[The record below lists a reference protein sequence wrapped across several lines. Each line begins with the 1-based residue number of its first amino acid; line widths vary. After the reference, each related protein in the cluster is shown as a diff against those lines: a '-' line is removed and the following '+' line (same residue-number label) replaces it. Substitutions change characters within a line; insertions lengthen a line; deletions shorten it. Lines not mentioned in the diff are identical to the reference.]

1 MEGYTTE
8 EEQIENIKRWWSQHG
23 KSILIGLILGLAVLA
38 GVRYWNDQK
47 GTQAEQASVLYEQMM
62 VALEQNN
69 KKAVLD
75 QGAALIGQYPKTPYG
90 ALAAFAL
97 AKVKLEEGDAKS
109 ARTYLQ
115 WVLDNAKQP
124 GLEHIARLRLARVSL
139 SENQTDAALKLLDV
153 ADTGV
158 FTAEYEE
165 LKGDIYAATGKTEQA
180 RVAYTK
186 AKGLA
191 KEGTDQR
198 TLQMKLD
205 DLGAAS

>member
-75 QGAALIGQYPKTPYG
+75 QGAALIGQYPKTMHLYCYG
-90 ALAAFAL
+90 NP
-97 AKVKLEEGDAKS
+97 
-109 ARTYLQ
+109 RT
-115 WVLDNAKQP
+115 AIFK
-124 GLEHIARLRLARVSL
+124 
-139 SENQTDAALKLLDV
+139 
-153 ADTGV
+153 ADSFIIG
-158 FTAEYEE
+158 
-165 LKGDIYAATGKTEQA
+165 
-180 RVAYTK
+180 
-186 AKGLA
+186 
-191 KEGTDQR
+191 
-198 TLQMKLD
+198 
-205 DLGAAS
+205 